1 MKVWKLVSGILS
13 IILSVFVIFQ
23 SAAAGLSNSL
33 EGNGEIG
40 GSAGVL
46 VALALLSGGIVS
58 IVLRNKNAKVAN
70 LPVLI
75 IFALGALFG
84 FTMAG
89 SYSDLRI
96 WAAWCLICAVLALI
110 DMKRKPKK
118 NAENVAE

>member
-46 VALALLSGGIVS
+46 VALALLAGGIVS
-58 IVLRNKNAKVAN
+58 IVLRNKDVKIAN
-70 LPVLI
+70 FPVLI

-84 FTMAG
+84 FLLAG

-110 DMKRKPKK
+110 DMRKGSKK
-118 NAENVAE
+118 QDANE

>member
-58 IVLRNKNAKVAN
+58 IVLRNKDVKIAN
-70 LPVLI
+70 FPVLI

-84 FTMAG
+84 FLLAG

-110 DMKRKPKK
+110 DMRKGSKK
-118 NAENVAE
+118 QDANE

>member
-84 FTMAG
+84 FLLAG

-96 WAAWCLICAVLALI
+96 WAAWCLICAVLAVI
-110 DMKRKPKK
+110 DIKK
-118 NAENVAE
+118 SKKVKESEAE